1 MNFANPVCEI
11 LQEEHR
17 ATVALMERLDRFLAR
32 HRDAP
37 PGIDDGVMR
46 PLLSDLIAGV
56 EGEIRRHFAFEEE
69 HLFPHLE
76 AIGEAAIGAHLTD
89 EHRAIQPIG
98 AAIARLARTAMDGG
112 FTDTVWREFRRLGLE
127 FSDRLSAHAQ
137 KEDMALLP
145 LLDETMDPDA
155 AARLVQQYRE
165 SA

>member
-1 MNFANPVCEI
+1 MGFANIVCET

-17 ATVALMERLDRFLAR
+17 ATVALMERLDRFLAG

-37 PGIDDGVMR
+37 PGTDDGVTR
-46 PLLSDLIAGV
+46 QLLSDLIAGV
-56 EGEIRRHFAFEEE
+56 EGEIRRHFEFEEE
-69 HLFPHLE
+69 HLFPHLD

-89 EHRAIQPIG
+89 EHRAIQPVG
-98 AAIARLARTAMDGG
+98 AAIARLARTALNGG
-112 FTDTVWREFRRLGLE
+112 FADNAWREFRRLGQE
-127 FSDRLSAHAQ
+127 FTDRLSAHAQ

>member
-1 MNFANPVCEI
+1 MTFANPISET
-11 LQEEHR
+11 LHEEHR
-17 ATVALMERLDRFLAR
+17 ATVALMERLEQFLRR

-37 PGIDDGVMR
+37 PETDNGVTR
-46 PLLSDLIAGV
+46 QLLSDLIAAV
-56 EGEIRRHFAFEEE
+56 EGEIRRHFEFEEE
-69 HLFPHLE
+69 HLFPHLD

-98 AAIARLARTAMDGG
+98 AALARLARTAMGGG
-112 FTDTVWREFRRLGLE
+112 FADTSWREFRRLGQE
-127 FSDRLSAHAQ
+127 FTERLSAHAQ

-145 LLDETMDPDA
+145 LLEETMDGDV